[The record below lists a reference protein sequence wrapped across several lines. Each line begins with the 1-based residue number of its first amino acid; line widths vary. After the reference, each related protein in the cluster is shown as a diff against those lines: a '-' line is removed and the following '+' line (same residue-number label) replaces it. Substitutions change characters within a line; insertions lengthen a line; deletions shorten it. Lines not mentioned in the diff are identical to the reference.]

1 LSQEQL
7 TIEPKKFFQLSLM
20 RELNK
25 IREMLYHENDG
36 LRAVNAILGVID
48 SLPQSYKDELKD
60 LKIESLQLSKNPK
73 SCQLNK
79 VRALYSDL
87 TTFLHKT
94 LLSEVSGGII
104 PASMLKGDK
113 KKPKAQAYP
122 KVLSSEVP

>member
-1 LSQEQL
+1 MSQEQL

-73 SCQLNK
+73 SCQ
-79 VRALYSDL
+79 
-87 TTFLHKT
+87 
-94 LLSEVSGGII
+94 
-104 PASMLKGDK
+104 
-113 KKPKAQAYP
+113 
-122 KVLSSEVP
+122 